1 VTVKSG
7 IEPSVFG
14 GSEAVCSCEV
24 LMVAIVAEKVAE
36 VGVVDA
42 GRQGEAEGP
51 HRVSRVEP

>member
-1 VTVKSG
+1 
-7 IEPSVFG
+7 
-14 GSEAVCSCEV
+14 
-24 LMVAIVAEKVAE
+24 MVAIVAEKVAE